1 MGVPN
6 PSLQT
11 ISIEIQWY
19 ILAPCLFF
27 LLQKLNNVSKV
38 VVFVVLILMSCLLCV
53 EGESFAS
60 ILFRLSIFNNLFYF
74 IAGAMIYYFWNN
86 VKVCL
91 EGKFIIYLIIY
102 VFICLLPIDNM
113 FVKIL
118 SKFLLAAVTI
128 SAAFSYKTISNVL
141 LRSHDIS
148 YGMYIYN
155 MLVVNVFISLNF
167 RNDVK
172 YLFLALF
179 LNIVLA
185 FISWFLIER
194 KFLRLKK

>member
-60 ILFRLSIFNNLFYF
+60 I
-74 IAGAMIYYFWNN
+74 
-86 VKVCL
+86 
-91 EGKFIIYLIIY
+91 
-102 VFICLLPIDNM
+102 LLPIDNM